1 MTSTARAGLGIA
13 AALLFTA
20 CAGNPQSAEE
30 AEPNPLLDIT
40 QYDPDAGENCI
51 QIAHIRSSRV
61 LDSQT
66 IEFKLTGKRTYL
78 NVLPQK
84 CPGLRKNQPFAYRT
98 SQSVL
103 CNVDLITLLEPT
115 LGMRPMGSCGLGK
128 FYLLPDTGAGPVLE
142 DDDEPQQEP
151 EQE

>member
-1 MTSTARAGLGIA
+1 MTTTEPVKLVLA
-13 AALLFTA
+13 AAMVLLAA
-20 CAGNPQSAEE
+20 CAGNPESAEQ

-51 QIAHIRSSRV
+51 QIAQIRSSRV

-66 IEFKLTGKRTYL
+66 IEFRMTGNRTYL

-84 CPGLRKNQPFAYRT
+84 CPGLRKSQPFAYKT
-98 SQSVL
+98 SQSTL

-115 LGMRPMGSCGLGK
+115 LGMRAMGRCGLGK
-128 FYLLPDTGAGPVLE
+128 FYLLPDTGAGPVVE
-142 DDDEPQQEP
+142 DDKDGPPQ
-151 EQE
+151 

>member
-1 MTSTARAGLGIA
+1 MTRPESARLLLA
-13 AALLFTA
+13 ATLVLLVA
-20 CAGNPQSAEE
+20 CAGNPETAEQ

-40 QYDPDAGENCI
+40 RYDPDAGENCI
-51 QIAHIRSSRV
+51 QITQIRSSRV

-66 IEFKLTGKRTYL
+66 IEFKLTGNRTYL

-84 CPGLRKNQPFAYRT
+84 CPGLRKGQPFAYKT
-98 SQSVL
+98 SQSTL

-115 LGMRPMGSCGLGK
+115 LGMRAMGRCGLGK

-142 DDDEPQQEP
+142 DDEDSPPQ
-151 EQE
+151 

>member
-1 MTSTARAGLGIA
+1 MTSKTNAGLGLA
-13 AALLFTA
+13 AALLLAA
-20 CAGNPQSAEE
+20 CAGNPESAED

-51 QIAHIRSSRV
+51 QSAQIRASRV

-66 IEFKLTGKRTYL
+66 IEFKLTGNRTYL
-78 NVLPQK
+78 NVLPHK
-84 CPGLRKNQPFAYRT
+84 CPGLRKNQPFAYQT
-98 SQSVL
+98 SQSTL

-115 LGMRPMGSCGLGK
+115 LGMRAMGRCGLGK

-142 DDDEPQQEP
+142 DDEAPPQQ
-151 EQE
+151 